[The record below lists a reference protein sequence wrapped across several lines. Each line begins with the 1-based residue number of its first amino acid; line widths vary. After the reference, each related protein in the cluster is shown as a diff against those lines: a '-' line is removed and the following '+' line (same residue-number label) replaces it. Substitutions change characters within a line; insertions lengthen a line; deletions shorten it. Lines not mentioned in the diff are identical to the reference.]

1 MQRLL
6 DETKDE
12 PTTTG
17 RQRVAIILGA
27 LAVTSVLFGLA
38 YLLGTWAYAF
48 RLQSSHEA
56 RLARVLAQKP
66 TGEQITQGLALQGDT
81 LLAAPSTSGD
91 LTQAIERWGGQ
102 RGQEIRTMFGRWG
115 KMRVYQAS
123 EMVYFI
129 YFDAGDIMQGFTCV
143 RQR

>member
-1 MQRLL
+1 MQHLL

-17 RQRVAIILGA
+17 RQRAAIIGGA
-27 LAVTSVLFGLA
+27 LAVTAVLFGLA
-38 YLLGTWAYAF
+38 YLLGAWAYAF
-48 RLQSSHEA
+48 RLQSSHET

-81 LLAAPSTSGD
+81 LLAAPGSRDD
-91 LTQAIERWGGQ
+91 LAQAVERWGGRQ
-102 RGQEIRTMFGRWG
+102 GEEIRTMFGRWG
-115 KMRVYQAS
+115 RMRVYQAS
-123 EMVYFI
+123 EMVYFV
-129 YFDAGDIMQGFTCV
+129 YFDAGDVMQGFTCV